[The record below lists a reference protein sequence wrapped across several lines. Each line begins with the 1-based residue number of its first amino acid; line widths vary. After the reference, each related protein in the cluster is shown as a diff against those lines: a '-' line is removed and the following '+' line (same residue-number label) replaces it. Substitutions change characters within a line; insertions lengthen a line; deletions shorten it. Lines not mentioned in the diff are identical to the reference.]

1 MVPLTTC
8 SGRKLQPSKGIGQSP
23 LSLHTA
29 EAAAREGCDIP
40 VLDTHRVHGLTHIGI
55 CKIMHAFHMHACIC
69 SLLPHADSPWSLLPL
84 RIGAMRLKRCRA
96 QALSTFVGPAL
107 AATRAG
113 RFSRASSRLC
123 VASGNCVCACV
134 RLPPWVSRQSCIM

>member
-8 SGRKLQPSKGIGQSP
+8 SGRKLQPSKGSGQSP

-69 SLLPHADSPWSLLPL
+69 SLPPHADSPWSLLPL
-84 RIGAMRLKRCRA
+84 RISAMRQGAAERKLS
-96 QALSTFVGPAL
+96 ALLLGP
-107 AATRAG
+107 
-113 RFSRASSRLC
+113 
-123 VASGNCVCACV
+123 
-134 RLPPWVSRQSCIM
+134 P